1 MNNESPFSLFASDLK
16 NIAMDIRPP
25 ECLIKDIQDKLVLFL
40 NHVLIQEPLATE
52 RMKRHGNACVHLKWR
67 HLTWCLKFTP
77 AGLLNTVDPAITPD
91 LRIELADE
99 SPLAVLEKIVQGQK
113 PSIQIAGDVM
123 LAAEVNWLIDHV
135 RWDVEEDLSRLF
147 GDAVAHQ
154 IFSTSQ
160 RIVVA
165 LRQFVSSRFTK
176 NAAGASL

>member
-1 MNNESPFSLFASDLK
+1 
-16 NIAMDIRPP
+16 
-25 ECLIKDIQDKLVLFL
+25 
-40 NHVLIQEPLATE
+40 
-52 RMKRHGNACVHLKWR
+52 
-67 HLTWCLKFTP
+67 
-77 AGLLNTVDPAITPD
+77 
-91 LRIELADE
+91 
-99 SPLAVLEKIVQGQK
+99 
-113 PSIQIAGDVM
+113 M

-176 NAAGASL
+176 NAAGSSV